1 MHPGFVLGGVEL
13 ARSKEELL
21 VGSSGMV
28 LAMALGDKP
37 GPRATPST
45 TAWLEDVAEVHVRAT
60 DATRVPN
67 GQSLI
72 VASEGTDGATW
83 SDARKIVEKVF
94 PRAVKKGLLGNQG
107 WTETSMTRFNMEE
120 TERLVGMKFE
130 GFERQIVDVVKQYL
144 DVIGEESG

>member
-28 LAMALGDKP
+28 LAMALGDKS
-37 GPRATPST
+37 GPRVTPST

-72 VASEGTDGATW
+72 VASEGTDGRLGAMRGR
-83 SDARKIVEKVF
+83 SSRKY
-94 PRAVKKGLLGNQG
+94 
-107 WTETSMTRFNMEE
+107 TRG
-120 TERLVGMKFE
+120 RWRRGC
-130 GFERQIVDVVKQYL
+130 
-144 DVIGEESG
+144 